1 MQFLKIKMAYD
12 PVLFVLCVADPYDQL
27 ILITILLFINFGC
40 KFCGHAHKP
49 CFTAGED
56 DDNWIWKGP

>member
-1 MQFLKIKMAYD
+1 MAYD

-56 DDNWIWKGP
+56 DDN